1 MNTIALGIYFVLRI
15 VCTEEYRN
23 WKIFFERGFIIVG
36 SYILGASLGV
46 ISLFTSFGSYM
57 GSSRSGGGKITAF
70 LSTTPLFYRTEWLVD
85 FFTSY
90 ISDNFASGLWLKLGF
105 APLAML
111 AIVVLFTRKN
121 RKELRW
127 LFVIFTAFSL
137 FPVFGYIFSGFS
149 NVNNRWGYIYVVIVS
164 FILAESLDKMRD
176 LSGKELG
183 IMTAVTGL
191 YGLVNAFSD
200 KLFVPSIYGAFGL
213 LAATLIML
221 FLLNSDKITFS
232 KKQFRGIVLGMTA
245 LVIFLNAKWFITSGD
260 DSYTHLDTYVSA
272 GDSKKK
278 ISGTALKHLDEVPG
292 ADTDEFYR
300 STNLVTTGNLR
311 SSSLLYGYND
321 VSTFSSTL
329 NGGIVNYNNAMG
341 NCRWNIV
348 SIYDYNFRTYLNTLA
363 SVKYM
368 GVAKKNTATIP
379 YGYKKVQE
387 TKDKYYSIYENQ
399 YSLPLGYTYDKIVNA
414 DRIDQYSA
422 AEKQETTMLA
432 AIVEDK
438 DMDKNSNLTVAT
450 KLPLTAQK
458 LKIKNIKLNGVSMTK
473 DTIEIEKPGAT
484 MKFSFEAPANAET
497 YLSLVGDIY
506 AEKDAKEHFITAR
519 IKAPGVKYGHKFRID
534 AYTTGQKEY
543 LFNLGYREGAV
554 KTCTLKFV
562 GTGTLKYK
570 DLAIYSQTMSNYA
583 DRVNA
588 LKENSLQNAKA
599 EKNTVT
605 GNITV
610 DKDKML
616 VVTLPYQKGWTAY
629 VDGKKTDIQR
639 VNYQYI
645 GINLKKGTH
654 DIKLHYQLPGIKLAF
669 MITGCGII
677 AFVAIIIFNIVR
689 KRRKN

>member
-1 MNTIALGIYFVLRI
+1 
-15 VCTEEYRN
+15 
-23 WKIFFERGFIIVG
+23 
-36 SYILGASLGV
+36 
-46 ISLFTSFGSYM
+46 
-57 GSSRSGGGKITAF
+57 
-70 LSTTPLFYRTEWLVD
+70 
-85 FFTSY
+85 
-90 ISDNFASGLWLKLGF
+90 
-105 APLAML
+105 
-111 AIVVLFTRKN
+111 
-121 RKELRW
+121 
-127 LFVIFTAFSL
+127 
-137 FPVFGYIFSGFS
+137 
-149 NVNNRWGYIYVVIVS
+149 
-164 FILAESLDKMRD
+164 
-176 LSGKELG
+176 
-183 IMTAVTGL
+183 
-191 YGLVNAFSD
+191 
-200 KLFVPSIYGAFGL
+200 
-213 LAATLIML
+213 
-221 FLLNSDKITFS
+221 
-232 KKQFRGIVLGMTA
+232 
-245 LVIFLNAKWFITSGD
+245 
-260 DSYTHLDTYVSA
+260 
-272 GDSKKK
+272 
-278 ISGTALKHLDEVPG
+278 
-292 ADTDEFYR
+292 
-300 STNLVTTGNLR
+300 
-311 SSSLLYGYND
+311 
-321 VSTFSSTL
+321 
-329 NGGIVNYNNAMG
+329 
-341 NCRWNIV
+341 
-348 SIYDYNFRTYLNTLA
+348 
-363 SVKYM
+363 
-368 GVAKKNTATIP
+368 
-379 YGYKKVQE
+379 
-387 TKDKYYSIYENQ
+387 
-399 YSLPLGYTYDKIVNA
+399 
-414 DRIDQYSA
+414 
-422 AEKQETTMLA
+422 MLA

-473 DTIEIEKPGAT
+473 DTIEIKKPGAT

-588 LKENSLQNAKA
+588 LKENSLKNAKA

>member
-1 MNTIALGIYFVLRI
+1 
-15 VCTEEYRN
+15 
-23 WKIFFERGFIIVG
+23 
-36 SYILGASLGV
+36 
-46 ISLFTSFGSYM
+46 
-57 GSSRSGGGKITAF
+57 
-70 LSTTPLFYRTEWLVD
+70 
-85 FFTSY
+85 
-90 ISDNFASGLWLKLGF
+90 
-105 APLAML
+105 
-111 AIVVLFTRKN
+111 
-121 RKELRW
+121 
-127 LFVIFTAFSL
+127 
-137 FPVFGYIFSGFS
+137 
-149 NVNNRWGYIYVVIVS
+149 
-164 FILAESLDKMRD
+164 MRR
-176 LSGKELG
+176 
-183 IMTAVTGL
+183 
-191 YGLVNAFSD
+191 Y
-200 KLFVPSIYGAFGL
+200 
-213 LAATLIML
+213 
-221 FLLNSDKITFS
+221 
-232 KKQFRGIVLGMTA
+232 
-245 LVIFLNAKWFITSGD
+245 
-260 DSYTHLDTYVSA
+260 
-272 GDSKKK
+272 
-278 ISGTALKHLDEVPG
+278 PG
-292 ADTDEFYR
+292 AGYGEFYR

-387 TKDKYYSIYENQ
+387 TKNKYYSIYENQ

>member
-1 MNTIALGIYFVLRI
+1 M
-15 VCTEEYRN
+15 
-23 WKIFFERGFIIVG
+23 G

-111 AIVVLFTRKN
+111 AIVLLFTRKN

-183 IMTAVTGL
+183 IMTAITGL

-387 TKDKYYSIYENQ
+387 TKNKYYSIYENQ

-588 LKENSLQNAKA
+588 LKENSLQNAKV

>member
-1 MNTIALGIYFVLRI
+1 M
-15 VCTEEYRN
+15 
-23 WKIFFERGFIIVG
+23 G

-183 IMTAVTGL
+183 IMTAITGL

-387 TKDKYYSIYENQ
+387 TKNKYYSIYENQ

-554 KTCTLKFV
+554 KTCTLKFG
-562 GTGTLKYK
+562 GTGTLKYR

>member
-1 MNTIALGIYFVLRI
+1 
-15 VCTEEYRN
+15 
-23 WKIFFERGFIIVG
+23 
-36 SYILGASLGV
+36 
-46 ISLFTSFGSYM
+46 
-57 GSSRSGGGKITAF
+57 
-70 LSTTPLFYRTEWLVD
+70 
-85 FFTSY
+85 
-90 ISDNFASGLWLKLGF
+90 
-105 APLAML
+105 
-111 AIVVLFTRKN
+111 
-121 RKELRW
+121 
-127 LFVIFTAFSL
+127 
-137 FPVFGYIFSGFS
+137 
-149 NVNNRWGYIYVVIVS
+149 
-164 FILAESLDKMRD
+164 
-176 LSGKELG
+176 
-183 IMTAVTGL
+183 
-191 YGLVNAFSD
+191 
-200 KLFVPSIYGAFGL
+200 
-213 LAATLIML
+213 
-221 FLLNSDKITFS
+221 
-232 KKQFRGIVLGMTA
+232 
-245 LVIFLNAKWFITSGD
+245 
-260 DSYTHLDTYVSA
+260 
-272 GDSKKK
+272 
-278 ISGTALKHLDEVPG
+278 
-292 ADTDEFYR
+292 
-300 STNLVTTGNLR
+300 
-311 SSSLLYGYND
+311 
-321 VSTFSSTL
+321 
-329 NGGIVNYNNAMG
+329 
-341 NCRWNIV
+341 
-348 SIYDYNFRTYLNTLA
+348 
-363 SVKYM
+363 
-368 GVAKKNTATIP
+368 
-379 YGYKKVQE
+379 
-387 TKDKYYSIYENQ
+387 
-399 YSLPLGYTYDKIVNA
+399 
-414 DRIDQYSA
+414 
-422 AEKQETTMLA
+422 MLA

-562 GTGTLKYK
+562 GTGILKYK